1 MKPIFRSAMFGYN
14 KNDVFNFINKLN
26 KQCESKLADLSA
38 ELQNQESEFAHEREA
53 FRRDTEELETYRN
66 TAIQTQE
73 LLARVAQVVSDI
85 LKDREKLVQCASVIS
100 EEKSED
106 QARLADMSVRVR
118 EAEKLRQKAEKFDQL
133 SGVLSSI
140 FNQPDMEKAV
150 PDACSE
156 QETVSEQDAD
166 FRSVN
171 ELSDLLAVLGS
182 HCEKLQSIL
191 PREE

>member
-26 KQCESKLADLSA
+26 KQCESKLSDLSA
-38 ELQNQESEFAHEREA
+38 ELQNQESEFAREREE
-53 FRRDTEELETYRN
+53 FRRDSAELESLRN
-66 TAIQTQE
+66 TALQTQE
-73 LLARVAQVVSDI
+73 LLERVSQIVSDI

-100 EEKSED
+100 AEKSED
-106 QARLADMSVRVR
+106 QVRLGEMSVRVR

-140 FNQPDMEKAV
+140 FNQPDIVKEV
-150 PDACSE
+150 PEACSE
-156 QETVSEQDAD
+156 QESEIEKDAD
-166 FRSVN
+166 LRSVN
-171 ELSDLLAVLGS
+171 ELADLLTDLGA

-191 PREE
+191 PQVE